1 MIWNQVTKSHLST
14 SNILGILPFRQ
25 QLAKGRAQCW
35 RFCSLFAVS
44 LTWYAFPLPLV
55 PTDQFLCVSSHG
67 LYNGQEGMAG
77 LLSCRQ
83 PKTRWYLRKGRA
95 HAPETLT
102 MFWVFLSSEM
112 FVLKPWAFGDV
123 SWWPGSA
130 PDSANAR
137 SWNDSCIWF
146 HLPILCRMSPRKIF
160 LLCWEVTQKQ
170 WRAKD
175 LERSWRGKVCF
186 VAVILFWMTWHLRI
200 ENWNR
205 HYSWLLA
212 CLPWETAQLI

>member
-1 MIWNQVTKSHLST
+1 MICYQVTKSHLST
-14 SNILGILPFRQ
+14 LNILGILPLRQ

-44 LTWYAFPLPLV
+44 LRWYAFPLPLV
-55 PTDQFLCVSSHG
+55 PTDQVLCVSPHG

-102 MFWVFLSSEM
+102 MFWIFLSSEM

-123 SWWPGSA
+123 WAGGLGQLQTQQMLGVGMTAASDFNSPFFVGCHPAKFSCCVERWCGSSEGQRIWKGLEEVRSALWLSYFSEWP
-130 PDSANAR
+130 D
-137 SWNDSCIWF
+137 
-146 HLPILCRMSPRKIF
+146 
-160 LLCWEVTQKQ
+160 T
-170 WRAKD
+170 
-175 LERSWRGKVCF
+175 
-186 VAVILFWMTWHLRI
+186 
-200 ENWNR
+200 
-205 HYSWLLA
+205 LA
-212 CLPWETAQLI
+212 